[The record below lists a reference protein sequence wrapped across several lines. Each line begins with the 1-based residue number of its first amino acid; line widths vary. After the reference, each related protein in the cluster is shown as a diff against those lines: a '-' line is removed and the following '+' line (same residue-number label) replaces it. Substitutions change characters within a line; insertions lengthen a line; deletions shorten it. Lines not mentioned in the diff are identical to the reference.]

1 MFTDMGR
8 PKAVS
13 EIILYAGNM
22 HVHCIDVAV
31 VLSHDSVAHS
41 LLITAATVQAVSL
54 PAWSVEA
61 SLSKYTE
68 VHYKDNS

>member
-54 PAWSVEA
+54 PA
-61 SLSKYTE
+61 
-68 VHYKDNS
+68 